1 MPGMPNPTQELKG
14 KIPPHNLE
22 AERAVLGAVLL
33 DDSALSTVTEQL
45 SASSFYSA
53 AHQRIFQALV
63 ELSDLGQ
70 RPDILV
76 LSEHLRSCEA
86 LDFVGGSA
94 YVASLTDAVPS
105 AANIEYYTRIVCD
118 AAMRRSLLKVARI
131 ITAEAFND
139 TVSGNIVLETAQ
151 REIYDLTNARRVAT
165 FKLLKN
171 LIPDL
176 VNTIE
181 TRYRNQSDL
190 VGIATGLTAL
200 DNLTGGFQNSE
211 LIVIGARPS
220 MGKTALAMTMASNIA
235 IRQRIPTAFFSLEM
249 SNLLLMQRLIAA
261 ESGVSATNLRKGLL
275 QLSDFGRIQNA
286 AGEMY
291 DAPLYIVDVPNMKL
305 LDLRAVARRLCVQE
319 KIQIIFVDYLGL
331 IVADNPFAPRYE
343 QFAAISQSLKSL
355 ARELDI
361 PIVALS
367 QVGRPAEGSAPNL
380 ADIRGSGAIE
390 QDADVVMFLHRD
402 RNETETQLILAK
414 QRNGPIGTVEL
425 EFQASFTRFVC
436 KSP

>member
-1 MPGMPNPTQELKG
+1 
-14 KIPPHNLE
+14 
-22 AERAVLGAVLL
+22 
-33 DDSALSTVTEQL
+33 
-45 SASSFYSA
+45 
-53 AHQRIFQALV
+53 
-63 ELSDLGQ
+63 
-70 RPDILV
+70 
-76 LSEHLRSCEA
+76 
-86 LDFVGGSA
+86 
-94 YVASLTDAVPS
+94 
-105 AANIEYYTRIVCD
+105 
-118 AAMRRSLLKVARI
+118 
-131 ITAEAFND
+131 
-139 TVSGNIVLETAQ
+139 
-151 REIYDLTNARRVAT
+151 
-165 FKLLKN
+165 
-171 LIPDL
+171 
-176 VNTIE
+176 
-181 TRYRNQSDL
+181 
-190 VGIATGLTAL
+190 
-200 DNLTGGFQNSE
+200 
-211 LIVIGARPS
+211 
-220 MGKTALAMTMASNIA
+220 
-235 IRQRIPTAFFSLEM
+235 M